1 MSPIGLMIE
10 WFGGSAPGTGV
21 RAGAAALAAAAV
33 VVWGGGPLIR
43 LLRNRGAG
51 EAVAKGDAPGLD
63 ELMGAKAG
71 TPTCGGFLTLGALCA
86 SALLFADWGS
96 PGLWGCLAATLVCG
110 WIGWLDDAAKLRG
123 AAKGISIKFRLAVE
137 GLLGIGIALALAHTL
152 ALPEGGVPLA
162 IPGVGAIALPV
173 ALFALLCMFTIA
185 GSVNAVN
192 VSDGL
197 DGLASG
203 LTALT
208 AVGLAAGAAAVA
220 LPAPAAILGM
230 PPVAGAAEVAVF
242 AAALA
247 GACAGFLWHNCHPA
261 RVFMGNV
268 GAAGLGGAIG
278 AVTIAARL
286 EVLLLIAGAVLVAE
300 AGSVIL
306 QIASFRLFGRR
317 IFKIAPIH
325 HSFQFRG
332 WHESAVTTRFWL
344 AGAAA
349 LAVAA
354 SIWPL
359 PA

>member
-1 MSPIGLMIE
+1 MSPVGLIVE
-10 WFGGSAPGTGV
+10 WLGGTAPSTGM
-21 RAGAAALAAAAV
+21 RAGAAALAAAAT
-33 VVWGGGPLIR
+33 VVWGGGPFIR
-43 LLRNRGAG
+43 LLRSRGAG

-63 ELMGAKAG
+63 ELMESKAG

-86 SALLFADWGS
+86 SALLFADWAS
-96 PGLWGCLAATLVCG
+96 PSLWGCLVATMVCG

-123 AAKGISIKFRLAVE
+123 DAKGISIKIRLAVE
-137 GLLGIGIALALAHTL
+137 AVLGVGLALALAGTL
-152 ALPEGGVPLA
+152 AAPGGGIPLA
-162 IPGVGAIALPV
+162 IPGLSAIALPV
-173 ALFALLCMFTIA
+173 VLFAALTVFTIA

-203 LTALT
+203 LVALT
-208 AVGLAAGAAAVA
+208 AVGLAVGAAAVA
-220 LPAPAAILGM
+220 LPAPAALLGM
-230 PPVAGAAEVAVF
+230 APVAGAGEVAVF
-242 AAALA
+242 AAAIA
-247 GACAGFLWHNCHPA
+247 GGCAGFMWHNCHPA
-261 RVFMGNV
+261 RLFMGNV

-278 AVTIAARL
+278 AVTVAARL
-286 EVLLLIAGAVLVAE
+286 EVLLIVAGAVLVAE
-300 AGSVIL
+300 AGSVLL
-306 QIASFRLFGRR
+306 QIASFRLLGKR
-317 IFKIAPIH
+317 IFRIAPIH

-354 SIWPL
+354 AIWPL